1 MTYKKHKKDMCN
13 RGAYYSFLQ
22 DPFKPTQSQRYFK
35 RYFEVYES
43 AYGRKNLRYHD
54 REVES
59 FNSEYSIVLNK
70 IFKRKNNSRK
80 RYCLK
85 QANKTDRLYS
95 KSWLRQEAFD
105 IDDLK
110 NEWELQKVPH
120 RNLKTIAWCID

>member
-35 RYFEVYES
+35 KYFEVYES
-43 AYGRKNLRYHD
+43 AYVRKNPRYHD

-59 FNSEYSIVLNK
+59 FSSEYGIVLNK
-70 IFKRKNNSRK
+70 VFKRKSNTRK

-85 QANKTDRLYS
+85 QANKKDRLYAKQYIMKGEFS
-95 KSWLRQEAFD
+95 GSTIKTHACS
-105 IDDLK
+105 
-110 NEWELQKVPH
+110 
-120 RNLKTIAWCID
+120 KTIAWCVD